1 MKNIPKIIYLNQD
14 YLGVVEE
21 DDFDKAQWTWCIDKI
36 DNRDIKYII
45 YSDYLD
51 KVKKLNFFSEQ
62 PDIKALEKMAT
73 AQIKDLIMWSEGEI
87 HDYRLYIE
95 MLKDELRKRRNKK
108 LCRKTAYK

>member
-51 KVKKLNFFSEQ
+51 KVKKLN
-62 PDIKALEKMAT
+62 IK
-73 AQIKDLIMWSEGEI
+73 IK
-87 HDYRLYIE
+87 
-95 MLKDELRKRRNKK
+95 ELRKE
-108 LCRKTAYK
+108 